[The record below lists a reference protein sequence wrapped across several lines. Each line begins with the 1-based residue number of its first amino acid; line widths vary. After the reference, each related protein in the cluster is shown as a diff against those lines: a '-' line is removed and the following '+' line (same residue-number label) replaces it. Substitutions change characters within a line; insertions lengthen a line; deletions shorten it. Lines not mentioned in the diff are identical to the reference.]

1 MYTEE
6 PTKKG
11 LKQREKEEQRFVEN
25 WTWEEILDGAGPWTQ
40 PGEYRLSKEEI
51 EAAKAEQR
59 YYEEKYRGDRTLPWR
74 QLLAFAKLEW
84 ASSQDVLS
92 QLYVPDL
99 QCVSTAQCILCLLP
113 ALALRCVSPAQY
125 HQFRHHAPGLQCTSR
140 VQSFRQQYPVQSFRR
155 QYPVQS
161 FRVQYPVQ
169 SFRRRYPVQS
179 FLRQYPVQS
188 FRQQYPVQS
197 FRRRPGAPAKVPS
210 PGAPAKVPSPGA
222 PAKVPSPG
230 SPAKVPSSGSPAT
243 VPSPGSPVT
252 VPSPWSPA
260 TVPSPGSPAMSHG
273 SALQR
278 RREQCK
284 DGGRRPEPEPPPR
297 EVEEVKE
304 EMVNIVKKKV
314 VKRVIESVSQVGIK
328 SEVREVEPVVKM
340 DTRFFGELLAEV
352 YRKNCDIHT
361 CISEHVAKIRG
372 RKHLLDPSN
381 DYKVEREDIEAL
393 IPKGASE
400 LTKQQL
406 RYLLQTR
413 MTADKT
419 MRLLLTTFSSL
430 REELIHMSEDLR
442 RLESEKESLE
452 RDLSFKA
459 DQAEQY
465 DRLLEAIRENNRQL
479 QISLKETSSSQRTLE
494 TQLLSSRTT
503 DSNRDFRI
511 KELEG
516 SYRALEKEN
525 EMLKQKLA
533 GQCSSSTIQM
543 NTEELSRQYS
553 EQLAALRQEKD
564 KELQSLRT
572 QLTRITTEYTTERSG
587 DKSLHL
593 RITQLLTTLEQR
605 EVVIKRQEEEIWR
618 LQQEKKRDSSK
629 NVTTT
634 TITKRYRNQ
643 YPLLGLL
650 TDDYNSTSPVK
661 DTKTIVI
668 ESRTGEM
675 IKQE

>member
-1 MYTEE
+1 MMMV
-6 PTKKG
+6 G
-11 LKQREKEEQRFVEN
+11 MSLSFAC
-25 WTWEEILDGAGPWTQ
+25 D
-40 PGEYRLSKEEI
+40 RLMSKI
-51 EAAKAEQR
+51 
-59 YYEEKYRGDRTLPWR
+59 
-74 QLLAFAKLEW
+74 QL
-84 ASSQDVLS
+84 
-92 QLYVPDL
+92 
-99 QCVSTAQCILCLLP
+99 
-113 ALALRCVSPAQY
+113 
-125 HQFRHHAPGLQCTSR
+125 
-140 VQSFRQQYPVQSFRR
+140 
-155 QYPVQS
+155 
-161 FRVQYPVQ
+161 
-169 SFRRRYPVQS
+169 
-179 FLRQYPVQS
+179 
-188 FRQQYPVQS
+188 
-197 FRRRPGAPAKVPS
+197 VPS
-210 PGAPAKVPSPGA
+210 LFP
-222 PAKVPSPG
+222 
-230 SPAKVPSSGSPAT
+230 
-243 VPSPGSPVT
+243 
-252 VPSPWSPA
+252 
-260 TVPSPGSPAMSHG
+260 
-273 SALQR
+273 Q
-278 RREQCK
+278 E
-284 DGGRRPEPEPPPR
+284 
-297 EVEEVKE
+297 E
-304 EMVNIVKKKV
+304 EMVNIVKENV

-328 SEVREVEPVVKM
+328 SEVREVVPVVKM

-372 RKHLLDPSN
+372 RCVK
-381 DYKVEREDIEAL
+381 REDIEAL

-564 KELQSLRT
+564 KELQSLRVRSLQGCMDT
-572 QLTRITTEYTTERSG
+572 GMGPSCSVGSTVAVLTVLAR
-587 DKSLHL
+587 
-593 RITQLLTTLEQR
+593 
-605 EVVIKRQEEEIWR
+605 
-618 LQQEKKRDSSK
+618 
-629 NVTTT
+629 
-634 TITKRYRNQ
+634 RNM
-643 YPLLGLL
+643 G
-650 TDDYNSTSPVK
+650 S
-661 DTKTIVI
+661 
-668 ESRTGEM
+668 
-675 IKQE
+675 

>member
-1 MYTEE
+1 MSIQNTS
-6 PTKKG
+6 TS
-11 LKQREKEEQRFVEN
+11 
-25 WTWEEILDGAGPWTQ
+25 
-40 PGEYRLSKEEI
+40 YRTVSV
-51 EAAKAEQR
+51 
-59 YYEEKYRGDRTLPWR
+59 
-74 QLLAFAKLEW
+74 
-84 ASSQDVLS
+84 SSDPATTVLS
-92 QLYVPDL
+92 PGQYIDGYRTMSVSSAPVQYGIGNGYDTVRYLMPVQQASQQQQMQYVLVNQPP
-99 QCVSTAQCILCLLP
+99 QVMQQM
-113 ALALRCVSPAQY
+113 VSPVY
-125 HQFRHHAPGLQCTSR
+125 LQNIQR
-140 VQSFRQQYPVQSFRR
+140 V
-155 QYPVQS
+155 
-161 FRVQYPVQ
+161 RVNSLEESDIY
-169 SFRRRYPVQS
+169 
-179 FLRQYPVQS
+179 
-188 FRQQYPVQS
+188 
-197 FRRRPGAPAKVPS
+197 
-210 PGAPAKVPSPGA
+210 
-222 PAKVPSPG
+222 
-230 SPAKVPSSGSPAT
+230 
-243 VPSPGSPVT
+243 
-252 VPSPWSPA
+252 
-260 TVPSPGSPAMSHG
+260 
-273 SALQR
+273 
-278 RREQCK
+278 REQIV
-284 DGGRRPEPEPPPR
+284 E

-304 EMVNIVKKKV
+304 EMVNIVKENV

-328 SEVREVEPVVKM
+328 SEVREVVPVVKM

-381 DYKVEREDIEAL
+381 DYKVKREDIEAL
-393 IPKGASE
+393 IPKRASE

-419 MRLLLTTFSSL
+419 MSLLLTTFSSL
-430 REELIHMSEDLR
+430 REEMIHMSEDLR
-442 RLESEKESLE
+442 HLESEKESLE

-564 KELQSLRT
+564 KELQSLRS

-605 EVVIKRQEEEIWR
+605 EVVIKRQEEDIR
-618 LQQEKKRDSSK
+618 LLQQEKRDSSK

>member
-1 MYTEE
+1 
-6 PTKKG
+6 
-11 LKQREKEEQRFVEN
+11 
-25 WTWEEILDGAGPWTQ
+25 
-40 PGEYRLSKEEI
+40 
-51 EAAKAEQR
+51 
-59 YYEEKYRGDRTLPWR
+59 
-74 QLLAFAKLEW
+74 
-84 ASSQDVLS
+84 
-92 QLYVPDL
+92 
-99 QCVSTAQCILCLLP
+99 
-113 ALALRCVSPAQY
+113 
-125 HQFRHHAPGLQCTSR
+125 
-140 VQSFRQQYPVQSFRR
+140 
-155 QYPVQS
+155 
-161 FRVQYPVQ
+161 
-169 SFRRRYPVQS
+169 
-179 FLRQYPVQS
+179 
-188 FRQQYPVQS
+188 
-197 FRRRPGAPAKVPS
+197 
-210 PGAPAKVPSPGA
+210 
-222 PAKVPSPG
+222 
-230 SPAKVPSSGSPAT
+230 
-243 VPSPGSPVT
+243 
-252 VPSPWSPA
+252 
-260 TVPSPGSPAMSHG
+260 
-273 SALQR
+273 
-278 RREQCK
+278 
-284 DGGRRPEPEPPPR
+284 
-297 EVEEVKE
+297 
-304 EMVNIVKKKV
+304 MVNIVKKKV

-328 SEVREVEPVVKM
+328 NEVREVEPMVKM

-605 EVVIKRQEEEIWR
+605 EVVIKRQEEEIWQ

-675 IKQE
+675 IKQDRQQRRGGNQRACGQGAHQRGGQRARQRGGQGARQIGGQGARQRGGQGAHQRGGQRARQRGGQGARQIGGQGARQRGGQGAHQRGGQRARQRGGQGARQIGGQGAH